1 MDGVENWGVGGQTW
15 FWRCKKG
22 KKIDA
27 YKEREREGE
36 RVIEREREWLREK
49 MID

>member
-27 YKEREREGE
+27 CKERESDWE
-36 RVIEREREWLREK
+36 RKWLINWLREK
-49 MID
+49 DIDG